1 MDSPS
6 HASIM
11 DALTDVAREVFMDDD
26 IVLTRESWADD
37 IVGWSSI
44 TLVELLI
51 GVQERFNINLS
62 AQETDD
68 LKSIGDLADLVAR
81 KTGGA

>member
-1 MDSPS
+1 MSTKSEDE
-6 HASIM
+6 IM
-11 DALTDVAREVFMDDD
+11 AGLTAVAREVFMDDD

-51 GVQERFNINLS
+51 GAQERFGIALS
-62 AQETDD
+62 AEETDG
-68 LKSIGDLADLVAR
+68 LTSIGALADLIAR
-81 KTGGA
+81 KVAA